1 VQSCLLRDNRAA
13 LVAGKEPLLAY
24 MELMGNVVHGR
35 VWHDSWGGQILEA
48 EKEEKL
54 GDGQP
59 LFLGTWTDR
68 GRIPDPDPTDVERYV
83 RRVRR
88 NTWSRAPVRLTRP
101 DAEQMG
107 LEPSKKVVSCVVG
120 RPGNLVELHNEY
132 IEGVEPDED
141 LVGIG
146 VLLNVTDKGEVVV
159 VGLLAGQPAQL
170 GGVEVGDLI
179 FSVDAAPVWFPEVYL
194 RACMACMSLCA
205 VCVFE
210 VVQGSSLG
218 MPCVFRLEFRG

>member
-1 VQSCLLRDNRAA
+1 M
-13 LVAGKEPLLAY
+13 AGKEPLLAS
-24 MELMGNVVHGR
+24 MELIGNVVHGR
-35 VWHDSWGGQILEA
+35 VWHDSWGGQVLEA

-54 GDGQP
+54 GDGLP

-68 GRIPDPDPTDVERYV
+68 GRIPDPDATDVERYV

-107 LEPSKKVVSCVVG
+107 LEPPKKVVSRVVG
-120 RPGNLVELHNEY
+120 RPGHLVELHNEY
-132 IEGVEPDED
+132 LDSVEPAED

-146 VLLNVTDKGEVVV
+146 VMLNVTDKGEVVV
-159 VGLLAGQPAQL
+159 VGLLVGQAAQL

-179 FSVDAAPVWFPEVYL
+179 FSVDAAPVWFPEVFCYMLHLMQHSL
-194 RACMACMSLCA
+194 RCI
-205 VCVFE
+205 
-210 VVQGSSLG
+210 
-218 MPCVFRLEFRG
+218 PCLDSQYSPISVLRV